1 MFTTMEIKDIY
12 EIFKKSNGVCTDT
25 RKIEPNSVF
34 FALKG
39 ENFNG
44 NKFAKLALEKGASY
58 AIIDEEEFATG
69 TNIILVDNVLETLQ
83 KLANY
88 HRKQFDIPF
97 IGITGSNG
105 KTTSKELINSVLSQ
119 HFKTYYTQGNLNNH
133 IGVPLT
139 LLSINEDCEIAII
152 EMGANHIGEIKS
164 LCEITE
170 PNFGIITN
178 IGTAH
183 IEGFGSK
190 EGVKKGKSEMY
201 DFVSKKG
208 KLIFTNNDDDVLN
221 EISKKLIKYT
231 YGKSDADCTASIQ
244 SIKPNIKLKWNNS
257 EITSNLYGEYNFYN
271 ILLAICVGQY
281 FKVPKEK
288 IINGIET
295 YVSTNNRSQ
304 LIKTNGYKIYLD
316 AYNANPSSMNV
327 AINSFASNNDDD
339 KLMILGDMLELG
351 NISQSE
357 HQNIVNKASEVN
369 INSYFVGEEFNK
381 VSNKFNFKY
390 FKNSEELIE
399 YLETNKIPS
408 SSILIKG
415 SRGIQLEKVAEYLQ
429 Q

>member
-34 FALKG
+34 FALSG

-58 AIIDEEEFATG
+58 TIIDEEEFATG

-271 ILLAICVGQY
+271 ILLAICIGQY

-304 LIKTNGYKIYLD
+304 LIKTFGYKIYLD